1 MFRILSPGNSISEAL
16 RKLLQRGRVRLY
28 TRLQQREQA
37 VWTSKIRYQVK
48 EFGILCMGRCKSLGS
63 LNSFFSYTPQ
73 LSETKSC
80 FLVHLKEWHMAA
92 SCIPPSSSAVTVRG
106 GGICWITVLGALIH
120 IWRPEINDGCDISY
134 LFIWQEMFS
143 FHSLSPCS

>member
-28 TRLQQREQA
+28 TSLQQREQA

-63 LNSFFSYTPQ
+63 LNSFLSYTPQ